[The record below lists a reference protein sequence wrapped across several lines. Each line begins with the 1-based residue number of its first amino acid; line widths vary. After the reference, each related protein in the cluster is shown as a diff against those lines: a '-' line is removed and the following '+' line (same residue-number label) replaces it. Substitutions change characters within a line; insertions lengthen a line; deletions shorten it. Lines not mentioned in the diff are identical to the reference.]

1 MKHLFFL
8 YWISSL
14 MTGFAALTFLVTIMI
29 RERTAKPLPYTMLV
43 SNFTLLIMVNIFASY
58 HHTNIDGSIETL
70 RIYLVMI
77 SILMSYTIFTAPY
90 FLLTLYAVPHMKRWI
105 QAFFLYASSGAV
117 GHLLFFGAPWL
128 MVFNA
133 SIPVLFLLL
142 FAFIRKREPV
152 IPGIKPFLSIMKA
165 ALIVYIPFY
174 LIIDLNFLVDM
185 ELFSVYSDE
194 NPLYFGILPLF
205 YGFWN
210 ILYLLFEIRRGIFSV
225 QRKQESEQP
234 ERDISA
240 FGEEYGLSKREIEIL
255 RCIIDGASR
264 KETAEKLCIAEGTV
278 KKHVQ
283 NVFKKTGCHSR
294 LELMALVYRKPAPS
308 LEKAGA

>member
-1 MKHLFFL
+1 
-8 YWISSL
+8 

-29 RERTAKPLPYTMLV
+29 REKTAKPLPYTVLV

-58 HHTNIDGSIETL
+58 HHTNIYASIESL
-70 RIYLVMI
+70 RVYLVTI
-77 SILMSYTIFTAPY
+77 SVLMSYTVFTAPY
-90 FLLTLYAVPHMKRWI
+90 FLLTLYEVPHLKRWI
-105 QAFFLYASSGAV
+105 QAFFLYASSGAA
-117 GHLLFFGAPWL
+117 GHLLFFGSPWL

-142 FAFIRKREPV
+142 FAFIRNREPV
-152 IPGIKPFLSIMKA
+152 IPGIKPFLAIMKA

-174 LIIDLNFLVDM
+174 LIIDLNFLVDI

-205 YGFWN
+205 YGFWS
-210 ILYLLFEIRRGIFSV
+210 ILYLLFEIRWGIFSS

-234 ERDISA
+234 EQNISA
-240 FGEEYGLSKREIEIL
+240 FGRKYGLSKREMEIL

-283 NVFKKTGCHSR
+283 NIFEKSGCHSR
-294 LELMALVYRKPAPS
+294 LELMALVFRRPTPS
-308 LEKAGA
+308 LEKAEA